1 MRISSWSKAVVYPWW
16 ITTICAITT
25 KRYVRNYW
33 YIKSIRH
40 EVLSCTLICIGFK
53 LKTNCVCFKSK
64 CCLDCFQIS
73 RPFQL
78 VQLCLQV
85 NLLRQMLITQ
95 QRLLS
100 SEKRN
105 CEALKWEL
113 NVAGVGIEEQKGND
127 KEFHVIWYATRMVL
141 SIYLNFQILTPRIL
155 MLKISSRRSKLQL
168 LQIWEKVQRHYY
180 WVLEVETLTRSGKT
194 KNILFSPWCKFSI
207 SQKLLIIYRIIFLS
221 LKIDVYIFCLMMLL
235 SIFLLLLALLLLP
248 NRSIKGALAVHRC
261 FYSN

>member
-40 EVLSCTLICIGFK
+40 EVLSCTLICIGFN

-141 SIYLNFQILTPRIL
+141 SIYWTFRFSLLEFLC
-155 MLKISSRRSKLQL
+155 SRYHREGQ
-168 LQIWEKVQRHYY
+168 
-180 WVLEVETLTRSGKT
+180 
-194 KNILFSPWCKFSI
+194 NCNCCK
-207 SQKLLIIYRIIFLS
+207 YGR
-221 LKIDVYIFCLMMLL
+221 
-235 SIFLLLLALLLLP
+235 
-248 NRSIKGALAVHRC
+248 RC
-261 FYSN
+261 SAITTGFWKWRR